1 MEEISPFVAVSN
13 FSKSNQ
19 GNSVKSEVQKTH
31 KEYWIAKKLGNT
43 PGENIVPIYQYD
55 IWKTTQEN
63 D

>member
-1 MEEISPFVAVSN
+1 MEEISSFVAVSN

-55 IWKTTQEN
+55 I
-63 D
+63 